1 MNQLVQGLLTKFVE
15 DQAFVGLSQSEAFE
29 RLAVWCVLARALPG
43 GSSIDDLMAGNE
55 TVGIDA
61 LAIVA
66 NEELILDEQDADD
79 VTSGG
84 HTIDVDFTFVQAKT
98 SEKFERSDILNFGE
112 SVVDFFSTTPG
123 LVASQFIQERRQAKD
138 NLYSKSPL
146 FRNRRPTVR
155 LAYVTSGS
163 VPDDP
168 NINSA
173 VSGVVAKLRATSLF
187 EEVQFELLGA
197 AEIHRS
203 FSQIENREEAT
214 FNFPRKVTIPKI
226 RGVREAYLGVVSAI
240 EFLKLIEDEDGVMK
254 TSVFYDNVR
263 DFQDMNLVNQGI
275 AETLTNRDS
284 AILFPVLNNGV
295 TVVAQSVRPVGE
307 DVTVV
312 DYQIVNG
319 CQTSHVIH
327 ATREHLTEDI
337 LIPLRLVV
345 TDEDQVAS
353 SITKATNRQTPVDEG
368 NLQALTDFQKELEAF
383 FAGHVDKR
391 RLYYERRSKQYN
403 SQRVE
408 QTRVISP
415 LVQMRAFAAF
425 ALDEPHSGSRYY
437 RGLYERVPA
446 EIFNSAHRH
455 EVYYT
460 AALAWYRL
468 DVALRRKLI
477 DPAFRVMRYPLLTA
491 LKYVAIPGQSM
502 PALNSKQV
510 VTYCETLN
518 NILIDEQKSIDLF
531 RKSSDAILEG
541 GPAVITRD
549 MVKRERFTRDLL
561 DRLRVNTA
569 PGT

>member
-1 MNQLVQGLLTKFVE
+1 LNQLVQGLLTKFVE

-29 RLAVWCVLARALPG
+29 RLAVWCVLARSLPG
-43 GSSIDDLMAGNE
+43 GSSIEDLMAGNE

-61 LAIVA
+61 VAVMA
-66 NEELILDEQDADD
+66 NEELLLDQQDAED

-98 SEKFERSDILNFGE
+98 SEKFERSEILNFGE
-112 SVVDFFSTTPG
+112 SVIDFFSITPG
-123 LVASQFIQERRQAKD
+123 LVSSAFIQERRKAKD
-138 NLYSKSPL
+138 ELYSKSPL
-146 FRNRRPTVR
+146 FRNRRPNVH

-173 VSGVVAKLRATSLF
+173 VDSVVSKLVATSLF
-187 EEVQFELLGA
+187 DEVQFELLGA
-197 AEIHRS
+197 AEVHRS

-214 FNFPRKVTIPKI
+214 FNFPRRVTIPKI

-275 AETLTNRDS
+275 AETLMTPDT

-307 DVTVV
+307 DVTVE

-327 ATREHLTEDI
+327 AAKDHLTAEI
-337 LIPLRLVV
+337 LIPLRLVI

-353 SITKATNRQTPVDEG
+353 NITKATNRQTPVDEG

-383 FAGHVDKR
+383 FGGQIDKR

-403 SQRVE
+403 SQKVE

-437 RGLYERVPA
+437 RGLYDRVPV
-446 EIFNSAHRH
+446 EIFNSTHRH
-455 EVYYT
+455 EPYYT

-468 DVALRRKLI
+468 DVALRRKLL
-477 DPAFRVMRYPLLTA
+477 DPAFRVVRYPLLTA
-491 LKYVAIPGQSM
+491 LKYVAIPGQIM
-502 PALNSKQV
+502 PALSSRQIV
-510 VTYCETLN
+510 EYCEKLN
-518 NILIDEQKSIDLF
+518 SVLVDEQKSSELF
-531 RKSSDAILEG
+531 RKAGEIVLSGSQG
-541 GPAVITRD
+541 TITRD
-549 MVKRERFTRDLL
+549 VVKRERFTRDLL
-561 DRLRVNTA
+561 DRLRATNQ
-569 PGT
+569 PSM